1 MKLIVKILKFIKN
14 FIIDFWFFHLLEVI
28 WLTPTIYTLIAHPE
42 PVIVRILLCV
52 ILLLCGIVEG
62 YLLYMSIDDILLHAK
77 GEKNEN

>member
-42 PVIVRILLCV
+42 PVIIRILLAV
-52 ILLLCGIVEG
+52 ALFFCGIVEG
-62 YLLYMSIDDILLHAK
+62 YLLYVELDD
-77 GEKNEN
+77 